1 MSDRLTEI
9 RERLIQ
15 EVYENHRDTYRG
27 IDFDLYS
34 DLAYLLSELGREKRL
49 RREEQ
54 EPMRLFASSLEA
66 LGSMPEDYKK
76 LREAYARVCIDASVQ
91 QERADKVVPYIR
103 RLADAAAARGD
114 DGSNFDWFSYSWDL
128 RTLADHIE
136 AGEHLKEPK

>member
-1 MSDRLTEI
+1 MPDRLTEI

-34 DLAYLLSELGREKRL
+34 DLAYLLSELDREKRL

-76 LREAYARVCIDASVQ
+76 LREEN
-91 QERADKVVPYIR
+91 ERLEAENESL
-103 RLADAAAARGD
+103 RLTFLVYEDRE
-114 DGSNFDWFSYSWDL
+114 N
-128 RTLADHIE
+128 E
-136 AGEHLKEPK
+136 